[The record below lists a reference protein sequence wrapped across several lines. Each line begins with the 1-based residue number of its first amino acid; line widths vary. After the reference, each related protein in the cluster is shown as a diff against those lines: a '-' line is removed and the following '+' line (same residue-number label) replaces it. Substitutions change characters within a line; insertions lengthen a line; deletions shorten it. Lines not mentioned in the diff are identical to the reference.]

1 MPRCP
6 KKRTPLSRSDPMSQH
21 EVENLSYDPEPNDE
35 YVLEHSHFEDEW
47 KAVHDDIFIHRD
59 HGGREPY
66 WLPNQLF
73 RPGYHFSFIIG
84 NYHLLKKPFEKFSQA
99 LHRLDEREFV
109 VVGAEKQFGRRKDEE
124 HDRKLAYPVPIT
136 WEQYAQGRETT
147 TFFLLVQPAEFCL
160 HGKRRDWGIVGSND
174 FGIAI
179 LGSRNEAR
187 EAFRGMFIEDPEV
200 LREQY
205 LSQAPPDYGTRFS
218 ENYLT

>member
-1 MPRCP
+1 MVHEQTDTHQPQGYRP
-6 KKRTPLSRSDPMSQH
+6 HH
-21 EVENLSYDPEPNDE
+21 EVRNLSYNPEPSDE
-35 YVLEHSHFEDEW
+35 YVLEQSHFEGEW
-47 KAVHDDIFIHRD
+47 KIVHDDIFVHPKGETRK
-59 HGGREPY
+59 PY

-73 RPGYHFSFIIG
+73 GPDYLFSFIIG
-84 NYHLLKKPFEKFSQA
+84 NYHLHEEPFEKLSRG
-99 LHRLDEREFV
+99 LRYIGEREFI
-109 VVGAEKQFGRRKDEE
+109 VVGAEKQFDLRSEE
-124 HDRKLAYPVPIT
+124 QQDRKLVYPVDIT
-136 WEQYAQGRETT
+136 WEQYTQGREKT
-147 TFFLLVQPAEFCL
+147 TFFLLVQPTEFFL